1 MAYYRRGQKH
11 DVSAAPLSRDSFGQV
26 PSVYTVPNYNR
37 MIADHA
43 RVEAYSRALQQAVR
57 PDSVVVDIG
66 TGTGIM
72 TLLACRFGARRV
84 FAIEPDDVIQV
95 AREVIRANG
104 YADRVEFFQQPS
116 ASVTPPERA
125 DVVVSD
131 LRGILPLYQL
141 HLPTI
146 VDARKRL
153 LKPGGVLIPHSDTL
167 WAALAEVP
175 DVYADHVA
183 VQVPDSYQ
191 FDFGPARRRA
201 CNDLLKARV
210 SPEQLLADPQRWAT
224 LDYLSLESPHV
235 SAELHWKARRGGTAH
250 GVVLWF
256 DTVLGPGAEFSNSP
270 ATPELVYG
278 RALLPFEHPVLLET
292 SDAISLGL
300 HANLVKND
308 YLWRWNLHVTDGT
321 NARVKANF
329 TQSSFYAA
337 PLSPAQLRKQ
347 SADFV
352 PELNADAQVDILI
365 LTHFREG
372 KSLVQI
378 ARCLVEAFPGRFHSE
393 ADALTHVAE
402 LSLKYSR

>member
-1 MAYYRRGQKH
+1 M
-11 DVSAAPLSRDSFGQV
+11 
-26 PSVYTVPNYNR
+26 YTVPNYNR

-43 RVEAYSRALQQAVR
+43 RVDAYARALRQTVR

-66 TGTGIM
+66 VGTGIM
-72 TLLACRFGARRV
+72 TLLACRAGARRV

-116 ASVTPPERA
+116 AIVALPERA
-125 DVVVSD
+125 EVVVSD
-131 LRGILPLYQL
+131 LRGILPFFQL

-146 VDARKRL
+146 VDARKRF
-153 LKPGGVLIPHSDTL
+153 LKPGGALIPQSDTV
-167 WAALAEVP
+167 WAAVAEVP

-183 VQVPDSYQ
+183 VQVPDGYE

-210 SPEQLLADPQRWAT
+210 SPEQLLVEPQRWAT
-224 LDYLSLESPHV
+224 LDYSRLESSNA
-235 SAELHWKARRGGTAH
+235 SAELRWKARRSGIAH

-256 DTVLGPGAEFSNSP
+256 DTVLVAGVEFSNSP

-278 RALLPFEHPVLLET
+278 KALLPFERPVSLET
-292 SDAISLGL
+292 GDAISLAL

-308 YLWRWNLHVTDGT
+308 YLWRWNLRVTDAAG
-321 NARVKANF
+321 ARIKAEF
-329 TQSSFYAA
+329 AQSSFFAA

-347 SADFV
+347 AADFV
-352 PELNADAQVDILI
+352 PALNADAQVDILI
-365 LTHFREG
+365 LTHFRDG
-372 KSLVQI
+372 KSLGQI
-378 ARCLVEAFPGRFHSE
+378 ARGLVETFPGRFRSE
-393 ADALTHVAE
+393 ADALAHVAE